1 MSFPVKDD
9 GVKYANGPVDSEMS
23 APAYYEQDVIVAL
36 EHGLH
41 LVPCSKIAELA
52 KRYQC
57 NCIIIKDGRSVD
69 AKTIFDLMTLG
80 AVKGT
85 RLTLHCQGEKAD
97 ELIEK
102 LVALFE
108 ADFQS

>member
-1 MSFPVKDD
+1 MKQTDSS
-9 GVKYANGPVDSEMS
+9 VDINMS
-23 APAYYEQDVIVAL
+23 APAYYERDVMVNL

-52 KRYQC
+52 KRYSC
-57 NCIIIKDGRSVD
+57 NAIIIKDGRSID

-108 ADFQS
+108 SDFQA

>member
-1 MSFPVKDD
+1 
-9 GVKYANGPVDSEMS
+9 MS
-23 APAYYEQDVIVAL
+23 APAYYEQDVIVNL

-52 KRYQC
+52 KRYSC
-57 NCIIIKDGRSVD
+57 NCVIIKDGRSVD

-85 RLTLHCQGEKAD
+85 RLTLHCQGEKSD
-97 ELIEK
+97 ELLEK
-102 LVALFE
+102 LVALFDS
-108 ADFQS
+108 DFQA